1 MRRGPRVLAPEPR
14 RAGGGGL
21 GRRYGSGL
29 MADPLAAFSE
39 PTRAWFASTFA
50 APTAPQAEG
59 WPHIAAGGH
68 TLICAPTGTGKTLA
82 AFLWAI
88 DRLMSADRSDTGTG
102 TSVLYLSPL
111 RALAVDVD
119 KNLRAPLGG
128 IRLAAERL
136 GVAAREP
143 TVGVRTG
150 DTTADGR
157 RRLVRHPPDILIT
170 TPESLFLM
178 LTSRARETLSG
189 VEHVIIDEIHSV
201 AGSKR
206 GSHLMV
212 SLERLEEHCRRPPQ
226 RIALSATQ
234 RPLAEIARFLGGNA
248 AGVDGALVPRPVTV
262 VEAKARKELDVQ
274 VVVPVADMA
283 SLGETVEAPASA
295 GAAVPSMRRSI
306 WPAIHPRLLELVQSH
321 RSTLIFSNAR
331 RLSERLAS
339 RLNELHLEQ
348 RAEPRAERR
357 LEQRA
362 EPQAE
367 LHLEQRA
374 ERRLEQRAEP
384 RPGKPATGSAP
395 KAGEQ
400 PATGSAREVGKL
412 PGTGSGSESGTPL
425 VAMGDEAPGTVLTA
439 SEQPAPLVAMGDEA
453 VSTGAAA
460 GTELVK
466 AHHGSLSRQRRL
478 LIEDELKRGEL
489 RGLVATSTLE
499 LGIDMGAVDLVVQ
512 VASPGSVTSALQRI
526 GRAGHRVGEPS
537 RGRIF
542 PKHRADLLEAAAVVE
557 RMHQGEVE
565 HTRYLR
571 NPLDVAAQQIVAM
584 CALDDWPV
592 DALAAVLRRCAGFA
606 DLSDEVLHSVLELLS
621 GTYPAEEFSELRPR
635 IVWDRASGVLR
646 GRAGAQRLAVTNAGT
661 IPDRGLF
668 GVFLPDGTRVGELD
682 EEMVYE
688 SRVGETFLLGASTW
702 RIADITFER
711 VIVTPAPGE
720 LGKMPFWHGD
730 GPGRPI
736 ELGRAVGQM
745 VRELRAD
752 PDPGVRLRQRC
763 GLDEAAAGNLIAYL
777 KDQAEAT
784 GAVPDDRTVVVER
797 FRDEIGDWRV
807 CVLTPFG
814 AQVHAPWGM
823 ALQARLGEV
832 WGTDV
837 DVMWGD
843 DGIVMRLPEAVD
855 ELDVDDL
862 LFDPAEIGDLVVARL
877 PDTSMFASRFR
888 ECAARALL
896 LPRRRPDQRTPLW
909 QQRRRA
915 ADLLSV
921 AAKYPSF
928 PILLETTR
936 ECLNDVFDLPALV
949 ELMADLQSRR
959 VRVVAVDTPQASPF
973 AQSLLF
979 SWIAV
984 YMYEGDAPL
993 AERRAAALALD
1004 RDLLRDLLGAEELRE
1019 LLDAG
1024 VIADV
1029 ELELQR
1035 LTTGRQAR
1043 DADEA
1048 HDLLRMLGPL
1058 TLDELAARAVPD
1070 AGTLASAA
1078 LAGGEASTAGL
1089 TPTAG
1094 TAPIVGST
1102 PAAGAASGTAPAA
1115 GAAAVWVRDLV
1126 EQRRAIEVRLAGR
1139 SVVAD
1144 AADAARLRDAA
1155 GAALPMGLAA
1165 ADIEPVDDPLGDLCV
1180 RYARTHGPFVARDVA
1195 RWLGVGERRVEAR
1208 LTSLVSQGRLLRGEF
1223 RPAGVER
1230 EYCDSEVLRR
1240 IRRRCLA
1247 ALRHEV
1253 EPVASEALARFLPAW
1268 QGVGTRRRGL
1278 DALADVVA
1286 QLQGAPVAASVLE
1299 ADVLASR
1306 LLGYSPADLDQLCTS
1321 GELVWIGAGALGSSD
1336 GRVRLAFRDQAAVLV
1351 PACAQPA
1358 EGALH
1363 DALRRRLQDRGASF
1377 WAELVAA
1384 AQAAALPYDTASVL
1398 AALWDLV
1405 WNGEVTNDSLAALRA
1420 RIGRRAPG
1428 RPRVPSARP
1437 GRARRGRPRLGGLS
1451 ASGPPEAAGRWS
1463 LVEPLLSP
1471 QPAATQAA
1479 LARAHQLLDRY
1490 GVVTRE
1496 TALGEGHEGGFVGV
1510 YPVLKALEERG
1521 EVRRGYFVAGLG
1533 AAQFALPGAVDRLRA
1548 AREPESAAPLV
1559 LAATDPAQPYGA
1571 ALAWP
1576 ESPGRPARA
1585 AGAHVVLV
1593 DGRPVVELERGGRS
1607 LVTFA
1612 GTESDGAW
1620 IGALIGLVKDGRL
1633 RKLEISKVDGRPIQE
1648 TPWADRLAAAG
1659 FTPAYRGMLYRT
1671 QRVPGRLAGKV
1682 EMAPDF
1688 SDTPDGLIDA
1698 FEARK

>member
-1 MRRGPRVLAPEPR
+1 MPGRSAGVVGPR
-14 RAGGGGL
+14 
-21 GRRYGSGL
+21 YGVGVA
-29 MADPLAAFSE
+29 ADALAAFSE
-39 PTRAWFASTFA
+39 PTRAWFTSTFA

-59 WPHIAAGGH
+59 WPAIAAGDH
-68 TLICAPTGTGKTLA
+68 TLVCAPTGTGKTLA

-88 DRLMSADRSDTGTG
+88 DGLMSGASAGSGAVAGSGGPAGSGDGSAAGSR
-102 TSVLYLSPL
+102 VLYISPL

-119 KNLRAPLGG
+119 KNLRAPLRG
-128 IRLAAERL
+128 IRLAGERL
-136 GVAAREP
+136 GVPVYEP

-150 DTTADGR
+150 DTSADER
-157 RRLVRHPPDILIT
+157 RRLVRRPPDILIT

-178 LTSRARETLSG
+178 LTSRARETLARI
-189 VEHVIIDEIHSV
+189 EHVIIDEIHSV

-206 GSHLMV
+206 GTHLMV
-212 SLERLEEHCRRPPQ
+212 SLERLEELCPRSPQ

-234 RPLAEIARFLGGNA
+234 RPLDEIARFLGGFA
-248 AGVDGALVPRPVTV
+248 PHDDGSTVARPVTIV
-262 VEAKARKELDVQ
+262 DAQARKVLDVQ

-295 GAAVPSMRRSI
+295 GAAVSPMRRSI
-306 WPAIHPRLLELVQSH
+306 WPAIHPRLLELVHSH
-321 RSTLIFSNAR
+321 RTTLIFANAR

-339 RLNELHLEQ
+339 RLNELHLEAQ
-348 RAEPRAERR
+348 ADEDDHEQARLGEGDRSGVPVRVGDVLSDLVRAGDAT
-357 LEQRA
+357 QTSN
-362 EPQAE
+362 
-367 LHLEQRA
+367 
-374 ERRLEQRAEP
+374 
-384 RPGKPATGSAP
+384 GGDPAGTARGMPAGGGVPPVAP
-395 KAGEQ
+395 
-400 PATGSAREVGKL
+400 PVSV
-412 PGTGSGSESGTPL
+412 
-425 VAMGDEAPGTVLTA
+425 GDEQVG
-439 SEQPAPLVAMGDEA
+439 
-453 VSTGAAA
+453 TGAAA

-512 VASPGSVTSALQRI
+512 VASPGSVASGLQRI

-584 CALDDWPV
+584 CAMDDWPV
-592 DALAAVLRRCAGFA
+592 ERLAAVLRRCAGFA
-606 DLSDEVLHSVLELLS
+606 ELSDDVLHSVLDLLS

-635 IVWDRASGVLR
+635 ISWDRASGVLR

-688 SRVGETFLLGASTW
+688 SRVGETFLLGATAW
-702 RIADITFER
+702 RIVDITFDR
-711 VIVTPAPGE
+711 VVVTPAPGE

-736 ELGRAVGQM
+736 ELGRAVGQL
-745 VRELRAD
+745 VRELRSAGDAD
-752 PDPGVRLRQRC
+752 AVEARLRVGC
-763 GLDEAAAGNLIAYL
+763 GLDETAASNLLAYL
-777 KDQAEAT
+777 DDQAEAT

-814 AQVHAPWGM
+814 ARVHAPWGM
-823 ALQARLGEV
+823 ALRTRLSEA
-832 WGTDV
+832 WGVDV
-837 DVMWGD
+837 DLMWSD
-843 DGIVMRLPEAVD
+843 DGIVMRLPDAVD
-855 ELDVDDL
+855 ELPVDDL
-862 LFDPAEIGDLVVARL
+862 IFDPDEIADIVVARL

-909 QQRRRA
+909 QQRQRA

-936 ECLNDVFDLPALV
+936 ECVNDVFDLPALV
-949 ELMADLQSRR
+949 GLMSDLRSRR
-959 VRVVAVDTPQASPF
+959 IRVVAVDTPRASPF

-1004 RDLLRDLLGAEELRE
+1004 RDLLRDLLGVEELRE

-1035 LTTGRQAR
+1035 LTDGRQAR

-1048 HDLLRMLGPL
+1048 HDLLRVLGPL
-1058 TLDELAARAVPD
+1058 TLDELAAR
-1070 AGTLASAA
+1070 
-1078 LAGGEASTAGL
+1078 ST
-1089 TPTAG
+1089 
-1094 TAPIVGST
+1094 
-1102 PAAGAASGTAPAA
+1102 AAGADEVPG
-1115 GAAAVWVRDLV
+1115 WVRMLV

-1139 SVVAD
+1139 DVVAD
-1144 AADAARLRDAA
+1144 SADAARLRDAS
-1155 GAALPMGLAA
+1155 GAALPVGLPAA
-1165 ADIEPVDDPLGDLCV
+1165 AIEPVDDPLGDLCV
-1180 RYARTHGPFVARDVA
+1180 RYARTHGPFTARDVA
-1195 RWLGVGERRVEAR
+1195 RWLGVGESRAAAR
-1208 LTSLVSQGRLLRGEF
+1208 LGALVAQGRLLRGEF
-1223 RPAGVER
+1223 RPGGSER
-1230 EYCDSEVLRR
+1230 EFCDAEVLRR

-1247 ALRHEV
+1247 VLRHEV
-1253 EPVASEALARFLPAW
+1253 EPVGPEALARFLPAW
-1268 QGVGTRRRGL
+1268 QGVGGRRRGV
-1278 DALADVVA
+1278 DALADVVG
-1286 QLQGAPVAASVLE
+1286 QLQGAPVAVSVLE

-1306 LLGYSPADLDQLCTS
+1306 MLGYKPADLDQLCTS
-1321 GELVWIGAGALGSSD
+1321 GEVVWIGAGALGATD
-1336 GRVRLAFRDQAAVLV
+1336 GRVRLLFRDQAALLV
-1351 PACAQPA
+1351 PASAPPVD
-1358 EGALH
+1358 GALH
-1363 DALRRRLQDRGASF
+1363 DALRSGLHQRGASF
-1377 WAELVAA
+1377 WPDLVAA
-1384 AQAAALPYDTASVL
+1384 AQAASLPYDTESVL

-1405 WNGEVTNDSLAALRA
+1405 WGGEVTNDSLAPLRA
-1420 RIGRRAPG
+1420 RIAR
-1428 RPRVPSARP
+1428 RPRGQSRRPSPRP
-1437 GRARRGRPRLGGLS
+1437 GRSRRGRLRLGGLG
-1451 ASGPPEAAGRWS
+1451 AAGPPSAAGRWS
-1463 LVEPLLSP
+1463 LVEPLLRP
-1471 QPAATQAA
+1471 EPAATESA

-1496 TALGEGHEGGFVGV
+1496 TALGEGQEGGFAGV

-1548 AREPESAAPLV
+1548 ARSPEPDTAPVV

-1576 ESPGRPARA
+1576 SSPGRPARA
-1585 AGAHVVLV
+1585 AGAHVVLH
-1593 DGRPVVELERGGRS
+1593 DGEPVVELERGGRS
-1607 LVTFA
+1607 LVTFPQA
-1612 GTESDGAW
+1612 DTTDAW
-1620 IGALIGLVKDGRL
+1620 IDAVIGLVKDGRL
-1633 RKLEISKVDGRPIQE
+1633 PKLEIAKVDGIPIRD
-1648 TPWADRLAAAG
+1648 TPWAARLEAAG
-1659 FTPAYRGMLYRT
+1659 FTSAYRGMLYRD
-1671 QRVPGRLAGKV
+1671 QHR
-1682 EMAPDF
+1682 
-1688 SDTPDGLIDA
+1688 
-1698 FEARK
+1698 